1 MKKATFLPHFQ
12 LSRLLYCTY
21 SAADRSE
28 RRFFRRASVDTPT
41 LQFRPQT
48 AESQLPEGP
57 KIKKIAWDQ
66 PDILA
71 YRQSTVSNPHL
82 APINDLVVSHTYKI
96 HVVGPPGGPIS
107 VVS

>member
-1 MKKATFLPHFQ
+1 M
-12 LSRLLYCTY
+12 LYYTY
-21 SAADRSE
+21 GAADRSE

-41 LQFRPQT
+41 LPFRPQT
-48 AESQLPEGP
+48 ADSQLPEGP
-57 KIKKIAWDQ
+57 EIKKIAWDQ